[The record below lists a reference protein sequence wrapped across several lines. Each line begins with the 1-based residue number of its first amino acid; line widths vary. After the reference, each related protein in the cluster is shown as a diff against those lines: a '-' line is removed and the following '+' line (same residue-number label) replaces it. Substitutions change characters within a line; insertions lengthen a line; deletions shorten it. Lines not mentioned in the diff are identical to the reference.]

1 MDKQK
6 KFDDVPAGE
15 SISYEHFSFYLE
27 QGREIEF
34 VYQEKEYFISHTLEG
49 RAVWIGQKR
58 VSEYFGDLNQDI
70 IDYVKIDGI
79 TLAEL
84 IKGKKIKITTVF

>member
-6 KFDDVPAGE
+6 KFDDVPTGE
-15 SISYEHFSFYLE
+15 SISYEHFLFYLE

-34 VYQEKEYFISHTLEG
+34 VYHEKEYFISHTSKG
-49 RAVWIGQKR
+49 RAVWMGQKM
-58 VSEYFGDLNQDI
+58 VSENFDNHNQYI
-70 IDYVKIDGI
+70 IDHVKIDGT

-84 IKGKKIKITTVF
+84 IKKKEIKITTVF